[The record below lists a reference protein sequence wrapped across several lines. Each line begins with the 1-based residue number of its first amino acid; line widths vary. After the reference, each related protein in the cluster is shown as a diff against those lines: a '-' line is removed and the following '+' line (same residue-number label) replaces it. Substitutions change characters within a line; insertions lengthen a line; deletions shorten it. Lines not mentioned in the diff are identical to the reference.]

1 MIQLIIIFFG
11 VNKILQ
17 NVCGVTNLVL
27 LIATKLRVCLVGVFL
42 EGMEGKRSGAKFFV
56 YSPFC
61 FPQIGGIWRGRKI
74 NYYNFYY
81 IDIIIFKF
89 ILKCHNYPY

>member
-27 LIATKLRVCLVGVFL
+27 LIATNLRVCLVGVFWRGWKERGAEQNSSYIHLFASPKL
-42 EGMEGKRSGAKFFV
+42 EGF
-56 YSPFC
+56 
-61 FPQIGGIWRGRKI
+61 GGEER
-74 NYYNFYY
+74 
-81 IDIIIFKF
+81 
-89 ILKCHNYPY
+89 